1 MSVWAQTNLQIQG
14 LNFIDRAATLSK
26 ANFKAMNGY
35 IFLWKKVDEWE
46 WYKDVPTFKLFIHLL
61 INANYKDENWRNI
74 EVKRGQLI
82 SSIEHLAAG
91 CGLTTKQT
99 RRAISNLISTGEIV
113 TKGTNKFTI
122 ITICNYDNY
131 QAEKVEAG
139 QTKVQTKGQS
149 KVQSKGTQIKN
160 IRIKENN
167 NTNDS
172 IIYSREKEILT
183 ADESATK
190 TIELKSIEER
200 AKDFMQLVADS
211 GLEKYGA
218 EMCRDFFDYWTEH
231 NPNGKKMRFEMQK
244 IFDVKKRLA
253 TWNKNNFKKQNYER
267 NDFNNPTS
275 PDYVSTERII
285 AAGRAMAEAG
295 M

>member
-1 MSVWAQTNLQIQG
+1 M
-14 LNFIDRAATLSK
+14 
-26 ANFKAMNGY
+26 
-35 IFLWKKVDEWE
+35 
-46 WYKDVPTFKLFIHLL
+46 
-61 INANYKDENWRNI
+61 
-74 EVKRGQLI
+74 
-82 SSIEHLAAG
+82 
-91 CGLTTKQT
+91 
-99 RRAISNLISTGEIV
+99 
-113 TKGTNKFTI
+113 
-122 ITICNYDNY
+122 
-131 QAEKVEAG
+131 
-139 QTKVQTKGQS
+139 
-149 KVQSKGTQIKN
+149 
-160 IRIKENN
+160 
-167 NTNDS
+167 
-172 IIYSREKEILT
+172 T